1 MNKIALVTGGARGLG
16 EQIVRSF
23 LDKDYK
29 VVINFY
35 KSEKKAKKL
44 SDEFGENVL
53 IVQAD
58 ISQNKD
64 IKNMMIEINEYFND
78 YPSILINNAL
88 AEYVFNG
95 DLRTHAEDIS
105 WKEISNQLDVTLK
118 GSIEVLQA
126 LIPSM
131 KKRKFGRVI
140 NIGTNPVSYTH
151 LTLPTK

>member
-16 EQIVRSF
+16 EQIVRCF
-23 LDKDYK
+23 LDKGFK

-44 SDEFGENVL
+44 SDEFGKNVL

-58 ISQNKD
+58 ISKNKD
-64 IKNMMIEINEYFND
+64 IKNMMIKINDYFND

-118 GSIEVLQA
+118 GSITVLQA

-140 NIGTNPVSYTH
+140 NLSLIH
-151 LTLPTK
+151 I

>member
-35 KSEKKAKKL
+35 KSENKAKKL
-44 SDEFGENVL
+44 SDEFGKNVL

-58 ISQNKD
+58 ISQSQD
-64 IKNMMIEINEYFND
+64 IKNMMIKIDDYFND

-88 AEYVFNG
+88 I
-95 DLRTHAEDIS
+95 LRE
-105 WKEISNQLDVTLK
+105 E
-118 GSIEVLQA
+118 
-126 LIPSM
+126 
-131 KKRKFGRVI
+131 KKNVR
-140 NIGTNPVSYTH
+140 TN
-151 LTLPTK
+151 